1 MQRLPSMLH
10 HVREFVRI
18 GRYFAKWTF
27 LAGILGLLAGGASA
41 VFLVGLEWVTQFRLV
56 HPWLLYLLPVAGLA
70 MGLFYWWFA
79 PDLER
84 GSNLLLDEIHE
95 PSRGVPMRLAPTIL
109 IATWVS
115 HLFGASVGREG
126 TAIQMGGSLASG
138 IARALRLD
146 RHDLRVLLMAGI
158 AAGFGSVFGTPLA
171 GMVFGME
178 VLALGRLRYDGL
190 IPCLV
195 GSGIGDAAC
204 RWLTHQWHYEHSH
217 YAVPHVPALD
227 AWLVGKVILASVAF
241 ALISIAFTELQH
253 GIKRLFERFVAW
265 PPWRY
270 AIGGI
275 GVIALASLFGDAYLG
290 LSLPLLRGSFEP
302 AGVPTFAFLGKLV
315 FTAWTLGAGFKGGEV
330 TPLFIMGATAGYTL
344 GGVLGVPPEYL
355 AALGFVAVFAA
366 AANTPLACAIMGL
379 ELFASSVSLEH
390 GSMFALACIAAYFL
404 SGHRGIYVA
413 QRVHVGKGHIK
424 ALEQDKPIGT
434 M

>member
-1 MQRLPSMLH
+1 MLH
-10 HVREFVRI
+10 HIREFVRI
-18 GRYFAKWTF
+18 GRYLAKWTF

-41 VFLVGLEWVTQFRLV
+41 VFLVGLDWVTQTRIA
-56 HPWLLYLLPVAGLA
+56 HPWLLYLLPVVGLA
-70 MGLFYWWFA
+70 MGLFYWRFA

-84 GSNLLLDEIHE
+84 GSNLLIDEIHE
-95 PSRGVPMRLAPTIL
+95 PNRGVPLRLAPTIL

-115 HLFGASVGREG
+115 HLFGGSVGREG

-138 IARALRLD
+138 IARVLRLD

-190 IPCLV
+190 VPCLI
-195 GSGIGDAAC
+195 GSAVGDAAC
-204 RWLTHQWHYEHSH
+204 RGLTHLCHYQHSH
-217 YAVPHVPALD
+217 YAVANVPVID
-227 AWLVGKVILASVAF
+227 AWLVGKVLLASIAF
-241 ALISIAFTELQH
+241 ALISIGFTELQH
-253 GIKRLFERFVAW
+253 GVKRGFERFVAW
-265 PPWRY
+265 PPLRY
-270 AIGGI
+270 AIGGL

-344 GGVLGVPPEYL
+344 GVVLGVPPEYL

-366 AANTPLACAIMGL
+366 AANTPLACTIMGL
-379 ELFASSVSLEH
+379 ELFASSMSLEH
-390 GSMFALACIAAYFL
+390 GTMFALACISAYFL

-413 QRVHVGKGHIK
+413 QRVHVGKGHSIPLQEETK
-424 ALEQDKPIGT
+424 IGS
-434 M
+434 MD